1 MYAFG
6 KMFSE
11 SMISIY
17 NKVLNY
23 FHLPVDNFF
32 NFVVV

>member
-6 KMFSE
+6 KMFPE
-11 SMISIY
+11 SAIPIY
-17 NKVLNY
+17 NNVLNY

-32 NFVVV
+32 NLVVV

>member
-11 SMISIY
+11 STISIY
-17 NKVLNY
+17 NNVLNY

-32 NFVVV
+32 HLVVV